1 MSCNSTASKISQL
14 ERERA
19 KRIRI
24 GMESDPRDSRH
35 GTEYAQYGCS
45 CSHCAA
51 WRAKHERAV
60 RKGNK
65 TASAL
70 RAERTKAQ
78 VNAVKPLWSH
88 RAELDET
95 KLETKQPLFSVGSK
109 AKRHSSYCS

>member
-1 MSCNSTASKISQL
+1 MLRSNASTKLRQL

-19 KRIRI
+19 ERIRI

-51 WRAKHERAV
+51 WRAKRERAI
-60 RKGNK
+60 RKGNIK
-65 TASAL
+65 TPAA
-70 RAERTKAQ
+70 RADQMKEQSGTI
-78 VNAVKPLWSH
+78 KPLWSN
-88 RAELDET
+88 RADIDET
-95 KLETKQPLFSVGSK
+95 KLETKQPLFAAGSK